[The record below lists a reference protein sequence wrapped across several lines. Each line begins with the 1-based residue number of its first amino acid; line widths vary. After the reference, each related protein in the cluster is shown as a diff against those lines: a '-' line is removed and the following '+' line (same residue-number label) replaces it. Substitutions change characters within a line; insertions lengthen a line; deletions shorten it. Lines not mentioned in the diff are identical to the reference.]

1 MEVSRPTPLG
11 MMPFSRVAGAVDLAA
26 PAHAAPLHACGGAGS
41 CRSCS
46 GGGGGSP
53 GVSTAAI
60 QTLAAAAP
68 PVTIRGARDGPDIT
82 LSNGIKVRR
91 MAVGNAR
98 VTERELHEAIR
109 GILVLPVADQRLI
122 ARAGIPVE
130 LVPTAALEGGILGAT
145 TILQSS
151 AGGWSPS
158 LVRVAV
164 RSPLSNQGTG
174 RERIG
179 EIVQH
184 ELGHVR
190 AVLLG
195 QDRSEH
201 AAERY
206 ALMH

>member
-26 PAHAAPLHACGGAGS
+26 PANAAPLHACGGAGS

-46 GGGGGSP
+46 GGGGSG
-53 GVSTAAI
+53 GVSAGAM

-91 MAVGNAR
+91 MTVGNAR

-130 LVPTAALEGGILGAT
+130 LVPTSALEGGILGAT

-164 RSPLSNQGTG
+164 RSPLSNQGNG

-195 QDRSEH
+195 QDRSEQ